1 MNKSDIEKNVLDLS
15 YNRNLQ
21 LLNIVLISGL
31 GALFAF
37 AGAWI
42 LNPERILVYTFA
54 IIILS
59 SITYILYQNIDEKLK
74 EISLKIKSLKNK

>member
-1 MNKSDIEKNVLDLS
+1 MNNPNVEKNVLDLS

-21 LLNIVLISGL
+21 LLNIILISGL

-37 AGAWI
+37 AGALI
-42 LNPERILVYTFA
+42 LNPERILVYTFV
-54 IIILS
+54 IIIVS

-74 EISLKIKSLKNK
+74 EISREIRSLKNK